1 MPTGMVKFYNGAK
14 GYDFIQRDNGR
25 NDVFVHRRARA
36 VGSARSRQ
44 RAEGFFRHWRSGKR
58 TATNIRE
65 SYQPPSGAAS
75 DRIPL

>member
-1 MPTGMVKFYNGAK
+1 MTSFSGITAGMTFSFIDALERSGVHDLAK
-14 GYDFIQRDNGR
+14 GQKVFFDN
-25 NDVFVHRRARA
+25 
-36 VGSARSRQ
+36 
-44 RAEGFFRHWRSGKR
+44 WRSGKR